1 MQINEEEKNMAYILT
16 NISNLEAEMEQAY
29 NKLISYLKT
38 ATGERKAF
46 STSTSNFTISE
57 KYGKIDFFEITY
69 PDGSV
74 GTYSPDK
81 TTFRDGEYLFIH
93 KGNGKFQMDINT
105 TRMLMKDGF
114 LRRKLINKAESLYL
128 FQKECLEGF
137 EEGIA
142 EVLAS

>member
-1 MQINEEEKNMAYILT
+1 MGFILS
-16 NISNLEAEMEQAY
+16 NISNLEADMEKAF
-29 NKLISYLKT
+29 NELISYLKT
-38 ATGERKAF
+38 ATGDRKAF

-57 KYGKIDFFEITY
+57 QYGKIELFEITY

-105 TRMLMKDGF
+105 ARMLMKDGF
-114 LRRKLINKAESLYL
+114 LRKKLINKAESLYL
-128 FQKECLEGF
+128 FQKDCMEGF
-137 EEGIA
+137 IEKMKFC
-142 EVLAS
+142 

>member
-1 MQINEEEKNMAYILT
+1 MAYILT
-16 NISNLEAEMEQAY
+16 NIGNLEADMERAY
-29 NKLISYLKT
+29 NELTSYLKK

-57 KYGKIDFFEITY
+57 KYGEIDLFEITY

-74 GTYSPDK
+74 WTYTPYK

-105 TRMLMKDGF
+105 ARVLMKDGF

-128 FQKECLEGF
+128 FQKDCMDGF

-142 EVLAS
+142 KAIA

>member
-1 MQINEEEKNMAYILT
+1 MAYILT
-16 NISNLEAEMEQAY
+16 NIGNLEADMERAY
-29 NKLISYLKT
+29 NELTSYLKK

-57 KYGKIDFFEITY
+57 KYGEIDLFEITY

-74 GTYSPDK
+74 GTYTPYK

-105 TRMLMKDGF
+105 ARVLMKDGF

-128 FQKECLEGF
+128 FQKDCMDGV

-142 EVLAS
+142 KAIA

>member
-1 MQINEEEKNMAYILT
+1 MAYILT
-16 NISNLEAEMEQAY
+16 NISNLEAEMERTY
-29 NKLISYLKT
+29 NKLISCLRT
-38 ATGERKAF
+38 AKGERKAF
-46 STSTSNFTISE
+46 FSSTSGFTISE

-93 KGNGKFQMDINT
+93 KGNGKFKMDINT
-105 TRMLMKDGF
+105 ARMLMKDGF
-114 LRRKLINKAESLYL
+114 LKRKLINKAESLYL
-128 FQKECLEGF
+128 FQKECMEGF

-142 EVLAS
+142 EAIAS